1 MLAKF
6 AAWRPFNKK
15 ISELLSEHAPEDN
28 SIKGFA
34 FERKKS
40 ECGLDFK
47 PSSWLRQK
55 ANDVPIEWQFTQT
68 PFSANYLNYKS

>member
-6 AAWRPFNKK
+6 AASRPFNKK
-15 ISELLSEHAPEDN
+15 ISELLYAPEDN
-28 SIKGFA
+28 SIKRPA
-34 FERKKS
+34 FELKKS
-40 ECGLDFK
+40 KCGLDFK

-68 PFSANYLNYKS
+68 PSSANYLNYKT